1 MTRTQRTS
9 LAFRHAM
16 NPDALSASPLG
27 RTTPG
32 STRYDP
38 ALLFPIER
46 ADTRDGMDLPLAAHG
61 ADIWNAYELSWLNA
75 KGKPVVA
82 IGRFTVPMDSPRLI
96 ESKSLKLYLNSYN
109 EERFE
114 YPDIV
119 RQRLHTDLSRACGKP
134 VHVEILS
141 ARPAFELSCTPL
153 RGTCIDDQDLDFEAT
168 QTPRPDCLVL
178 SQPAPFVREVLVSEL
193 LKSNC
198 PVTGQPDWASLQIR
212 YAGPRIDHAGLL
224 RYIVSLRQ
232 HQEFH
237 ELCVEKIYGEIM
249 TRCAPEELLVYARY
263 TRRGGLD
270 INPWRASHPPTDIG
284 QTRTLRQ

>member
-1 MTRTQRTS
+1 
-9 LAFRHAM
+9 M

-114 YPDIV
+114 YLDIV

>member
-1 MTRTQRTS
+1 M
-9 LAFRHAM
+9 H
-16 NPDALSASPLG
+16 PDSLSASPLG
-27 RTTPG
+27 RATPG
-32 STRYDP
+32 SAQYDP
-38 ALLFPIER
+38 TLLFPIARTETR
-46 ADTRDGMDLPLAAHG
+46 AGLDLPQASHG

-75 KGKPVVA
+75 KGKPVAA
-82 IGRFTVPMDSPRLI
+82 IGRFTVPMDSPNLI

-114 YPDIV
+114 YADIV

-141 ARPAFELSCTPL
+141 VRPAFELSCAPL
-153 RGTCIDDQDLDFEAT
+153 RGTCLDDQDLEFEPD
-168 QTPRPDCLVL
+168 QTPCPDRLTL
-178 SQPAPFVREVLVSEL
+178 SQPAPFVREILVSEL

-224 RYIVSLRQ
+224 RYIVSLRR

-249 TRCAPEELLVYARY
+249 QRCAPEELLVYARY

-270 INPWRASHPPTDIG
+270 INPWRANHLPAEIG

>member
-1 MTRTQRTS
+1 
-9 LAFRHAM
+9 M

-27 RTTPG
+27 RATPG
-32 STRYDP
+32 PTRYDP
-38 ALLFPIER
+38 ALLFPIAR
-46 ADTRDGMDLPLAAHG
+46 AETRAGLDLPQAAHG

-82 IGRFTVPMDSPRLI
+82 IGRFTVPMDSPSLI

-109 EERFE
+109 EERFD
-114 YPDIV
+114 YADIV

-141 ARPAFELSCTPL
+141 VRPAFELSCAPL
-153 RGTCIDDQDLDFEAT
+153 RGTSIDDQDLDFEPG
-168 QTPRPDCLVL
+168 QTPSPDRLVL
-178 SQPAPFVREVLVSEL
+178 SEPAPFVREILVSEL

-224 RYIVSLRQ
+224 HYVVSLRQ

-249 TRCAPEELLVYARY
+249 ARCAPEELLVYARY

-270 INPWRASHPPTDIG
+270 INPWRANFQPTDIG
-284 QTRTLRQ
+284 QVRTLRQ

>member
-1 MTRTQRTS
+1 
-9 LAFRHAM
+9 M
-16 NPDALSASPLG
+16 NPDSLSASPLG
-27 RTTPG
+27 RATPG
-32 STRYDP
+32 STHYDP
-38 ALLFPIER
+38 ALLFPIAR
-46 ADTRDGMDLPLAAHG
+46 ADTRAGLDLPQAAYG

-82 IGRFTVPMDSPRLI
+82 IGRFTVPMDSDSLI

-114 YPDIV
+114 YADIV
-119 RQRLHTDLSRACGKP
+119 RQRLHADLSRACGKP

-141 ARPAFELSCTPL
+141 VRPAFELSCAPL
-153 RGTCIDDQDLDFEAT
+153 RGTSIDDQDLDFEPD
-168 QTPRPDCLVL
+168 QTPRPDSLVL
-178 SQPAPFVREVLVSEL
+178 SEPAPFVREILVSEL

-224 RYIVSLRQ
+224 RYIVSLRR

-249 TRCAPEELLVYARY
+249 RRCAPEELLVYARY

-270 INPWRASHPPTDIG
+270 INPWRASFQPTDIG
-284 QTRTLRQ
+284 QVRTLRQ

>member
-1 MTRTQRTS
+1 MQTS
-9 LAFRHAM
+9 SLEH
-16 NPDALSASPLG
+16 SPLG
-27 RTTPG
+27 HAVPG
-32 STRYDP
+32 ADHYDP
-38 ALLFPIER
+38 ALLFPIAR
-46 ADTRDGMDLPLAAHG
+46 AETRSGIDLPQAPYG

-82 IGRFTVPMDSPRLI
+82 MGRFTVAADSQNLI
-96 ESKSLKLYLNSYN
+96 ESKSFKLYLNSFN

-119 RQRLHTDLSRACGKP
+119 RQRMHTDLSRACGKP

-141 ARPAFELSCTPL
+141 VRPAFELSCTPL
-153 RGTCIDDQDLDFEAT
+153 RGTCIDDQDIDFDPADIPAPEN
-168 QTPRPDCLVL
+168 LVQ
-178 SQPAPFVREVLVSEL
+178 SQPAPFVRETLVTEL

-224 RYIVSLRQ
+224 RYVVSLRR
-232 HQEFH
+232 HREFH

-249 TRCAPEELLVYARY
+249 ARCAPEELMVYARY

-270 INPWRASHPPTDIG
+270 INPWRANFRPDEVG

>member
-1 MTRTQRTS
+1 
-9 LAFRHAM
+9 M
-16 NPDALSASPLG
+16 NPDTLSASPLG
-27 RTTPG
+27 RSTPG
-32 STRYDP
+32 SARYDP
-38 ALLFPIER
+38 TLLFPIAR
-46 ADTRDGMDLPLAAHG
+46 VDTRAGLDLPQAAHG
-61 ADIWNAYELSWLNA
+61 ADIWNAYEMSWLSA

-82 IGRFTVPMDSPRLI
+82 IGRFTVPMDSPCLI

-114 YPDIV
+114 YADIV

-141 ARPAFELSCTPL
+141 VRPAFELSCAPL
-153 RGTCIDDQDLDFEAT
+153 RGTCIDDQDLEFEAV
-168 QTPRPDCLVL
+168 QTPQPDSLVL
-178 SQPAPFVREVLVSEL
+178 SEPAPFVREILVSEL

-224 RYIVSLRQ
+224 RYIVSLRR

-249 TRCAPEELLVYARY
+249 QRCAPEELLVYARY

-270 INPWRASHPPTDIG
+270 INPWRASYQPTDIG